1 MVAMVPK
8 DDGGEHARKAPSA
21 AAAKDAA
28 RHVYGPRPIGALI
41 PRSTR
46 PAFGQRSAAAAQIM
60 SDWGEIVGPALG
72 AVSSPRRVSAGTL
85 TLACSGPIA
94 LELQHLA
101 VELAERINAHL
112 GRVVVQRLR
121 FVQETPA
128 STHEALLPRRK
139 ASKPVEIPGV
149 AAGPLRDA
157 LAALGAAIDDA
168 GPSGAFSPK

>member
-8 DDGGEHARKAPSA
+8 DDGGEHAGKAQGA

-28 RHVYGPRPIGALI
+28 RHVYGPRPIGALL
-41 PRSTR
+41 PRVTR
-46 PAFGQRSAAAAQIM
+46 PAFRQRSAAVAQIM
-60 SDWGEIVGPALG
+60 SDWGEIVGPALA

-101 VELAERINAHL
+101 VQLAERINAHL

-128 STHEALLPRRK
+128 SSHEAPLPRTR
-139 ASKPVEIPGV
+139 ASKPVEVPGV
-149 AAGPLRDA
+149 ADGPLRDA
-157 LAALGAAIDDA
+157 LAALGAAIEGA
-168 GPSGAFSPK
+168 GSSGAFSPK